1 MKEGEGLKG
10 QKKKKQKEKSV
21 SKVRYNIV
29 SAIVY
34 LIGLV
39 LIAQLFNL
47 QIIHGA
53 EYREKSNTRLTRESI
68 LEADRGNIKDCYG
81 NIMASVQTEYAVDLY
96 KTLNDDAALNN
107 LLLNLILVFDAN
119 GEKYSDDFLLEVE
132 PYRFLLTNEEDQKT
146 WKKANNLD
154 ENLSAEEV
162 YNYFKNRYKVY
173 GIDDILLERKV
184 VAQRFEISFKGYSS
198 TRSIR
203 LAENVSTSTIHIIE
217 EQNSKFPGVT
227 ITESSYRTYPLGN
240 TGSHIIGRIGAI
252 EKYELEGNEDVY
264 DQNDI
269 IGKDGIEYTFEKYLK
284 GRNGVKQ
291 IDMAV
296 DGTVTAEYTSQD
308 ATAGSDVI
316 LTVDSKLQKVTEE
329 ALANNIKKISSGGFG
344 TRYGADAGS
353 VVVLN
358 VKNGEVLAMANY
370 PDFNPNDFVGGI
382 STEMWNYYIN
392 GDTKP
397 LENKAIATM
406 YSPGSTYKMVTAIA
420 GLQTGEIST
429 SSTIGC
435 AGVYRKYNS
444 RWNCW
449 YTRGHGRL
457 NVTSAIKQ
465 SCNYFFYEVG
475 DRVGIDNLAKYTYY
489 LGLGH
494 KTGIELN
501 GEVSGIYSSR
511 AISDA
516 EDRVWNLGDTI
527 SSAIGQSYNTFT
539 PLQMSKYI
547 AILVNGGRQLD
558 VSIVKSV
565 VNSDGSE
572 VPRAEYEAYVKQKLG
587 LPDDHVEEELFNE
600 KNVRAI
606 LEGMKD
612 VTSESGGTAYST
624 FKNFNITV
632 GGKTGSAQTGI
643 AGKTNAWFV
652 GFAPYEDPEIAIAV
666 FVRNGGAGSYTAEVA
681 RDIIAQYFGMNAE
694 PVYEGTNANS
704 MAQTVT

>member
-1 MKEGEGLKG
+1 MKR
-10 QKKKKQKEKSV
+10 QKKKKERSA
-21 SKVRYNIV
+21 SKVRFNIV
-29 SAIVY
+29 SAFVY

-39 LIAQLFNL
+39 LIGQLFNL

-53 EYREKSNTRLTRESI
+53 EYREKSNTRLSRESI

-81 NIMASVQTEYAVDLY
+81 NIMATVQTEYAVDLY
-96 KTLNDDAALNN
+96 KTLNDNEALNN
-107 LLLNLILVFDAN
+107 LLVNLILVFDAN
-119 GEKYSDDFLLEVE
+119 GEKYSDDFLIEVD

-146 WKKANNLD
+146 WKRANNLD

-162 YNYFKNRYKVY
+162 YNYFKDRYKVY
-173 GIDDILLERKV
+173 GIDDIHLERKV
-184 VAQRFEISFKGYSS
+184 VAQRFEITFKGYSS
-198 TRSIR
+198 VKSIR
-203 LAENVSTSTIHIIE
+203 LAENVSLETIHIIE

-227 ITESSYRTYPLGN
+227 ITEKSYRTYPLNN
-240 TGSHIIGRIGAI
+240 TGSHILGRIGAI
-252 EKYELEGNEDVY
+252 EKYELEGHEDVY
-264 DQNDI
+264 DQHDI

-284 GRNGVKQ
+284 GQNGVKQ

-308 ATAGSDVI
+308 AVSGSDVI

-329 ALANNIKKISSGGFG
+329 ALANNIHKIANGGFG
-344 TRYGADAGS
+344 SRYPADAGS
-353 VVVLN
+353 VVVMN
-358 VKNGEVLAMANY
+358 VRTGEILAMANY
-370 PDFNPNDFVGGI
+370 PDYNPNDFVGGI
-382 STEMWNYYIN
+382 TTNLWNYYIN

-420 GLQTGEIST
+420 GLQTGAIST

-435 AGVYRKYNS
+435 SGVYSKYNS

-475 DRVGIDNLAKYTYY
+475 DRVGIDNLAHYTYY

-494 KTGIELN
+494 KTGVELS
-501 GEVSGIYSSR
+501 GEVSGVYSSR
-511 AISDA
+511 AISDS

-539 PLQMSKYI
+539 PLQMAKYI
-547 AILVNGGRQLD
+547 AILVNGGKQID

-565 VNSDGSE
+565 VNADGSE
-572 VPRAEYEAYVKQKLG
+572 VPRAEYEAYVKEKLG
-587 LPDDHVEEELFNE
+587 LPDDHVEEQLFDE

-624 FKNFNITV
+624 FKDFNITV
-632 GGKTGSAQTGI
+632 GGKTGSAQTGVK
-643 AGKTNAWFV
+643 GKTNAWFV
-652 GFAPYEDPEIAIAV
+652 GFAPYENPEIAIAV

-694 PVYEGTNANS
+694 EVYENTQALPGVQFLT
-704 MAQTVT
+704 